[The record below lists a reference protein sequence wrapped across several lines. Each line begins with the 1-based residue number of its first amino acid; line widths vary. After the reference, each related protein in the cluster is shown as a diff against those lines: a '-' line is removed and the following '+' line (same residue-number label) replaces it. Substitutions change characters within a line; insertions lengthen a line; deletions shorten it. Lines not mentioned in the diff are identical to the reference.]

1 MAVANEPT
9 GNLKI
14 MIMNTNGKKVDDTK
28 ADKRK
33 QVGGAPSQGGPASVS
48 CEDGICVPEGQE
60 KWMYG
65 NCVQFLILVCGTS
78 SPGNAHTCQM
88 S

>member
-1 MAVANEPT
+1 MRWEP
-9 GNLKI
+9 
-14 MIMNTNGKKVDDTK
+14 
-28 ADKRK
+28 
-33 QVGGAPSQGGPASVS
+33 SHEGPASVS